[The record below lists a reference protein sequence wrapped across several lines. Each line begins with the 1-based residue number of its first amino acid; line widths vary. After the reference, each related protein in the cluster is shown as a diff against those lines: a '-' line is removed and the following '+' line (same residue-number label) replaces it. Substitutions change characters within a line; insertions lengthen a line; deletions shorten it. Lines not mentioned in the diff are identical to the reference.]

1 MVARAEVVARAWA
14 LSLSV
19 WMGRPVQMYCGLRG
33 VGGGSLCGEGEED
46 YLAVL
51 VEVAATRFWW

>member
-1 MVARAEVVARAWA
+1 MGSVAVG
-14 LSLSV
+14 
-19 WMGRPVQMYCGLRG
+19 MDGPVQMCCGLRG
-33 VGGGSLCGEGEED
+33 VGGGGLGGDGEED